1 MRRAGRFLLLA
12 AVALGSS
19 GCEYWYNK
27 VPSPDDLW
35 HVIPWFDHMIHQRS
49 VHPYSRAD
57 IPRNT
62 VPGTVPV
69 TGGEGDWEAEFKSGK
84 TTTADALVN
93 PFGAGGSGVA
103 LPPGP
108 AVPTFNATI
117 EATGDTLYHTYCEPC
132 HGNGGAADGTVSRK
146 IGAPSLLTPKARALS
161 DGFIYSMIR
170 YGRGVMPHY
179 GDKIYR
185 PADRWAVVN
194 YVRTLQAG
202 APDSASAPG
211 GRP

>member
-1 MRRAGRFLLLA
+1 MRNRGRWVLLA
-12 AVALGSS
+12 LLALGTT

-27 VPSPDDLW
+27 VPSPDDLM
-35 HVIPWFDHMIHQRS
+35 HAIPWFDHMIHQRS
-49 VHPYSRAD
+49 IHPYARAD

-62 VPGTVPV
+62 VPGTVPI
-69 TGGEGDWEAEFKSGK
+69 TGSEGDWETEFKSGK

-93 PFGAGGSGVA
+93 PFAPGGSGQA
-103 LPPGP
+103 QAPGP
-108 AVPTFNATI
+108 DVPTFNASI

-132 HGNGGAADGTVSRK
+132 HGNTGLADGPVSKK
-146 IGAPSLLTPKARALS
+146 IGAPALTTPKARALS
-161 DGFIYSMIR
+161 DGYIYSMIR

-194 YVRTLQAG
+194 YVRKLQAG
-202 APDSASAPG
+202 APDSAAAG
-211 GRP
+211 GQP

>member
-1 MRRAGRFLLLA
+1 MANRGRWVLLA
-12 AVALGSS
+12 LLALGTT

-27 VPSPDDLW
+27 VPSPDDLM
-35 HVIPWFDHMIHQRS
+35 HAIPWFDHMIHQRS
-49 VHPYSRAD
+49 IHPYARAD

-62 VPGTVPV
+62 VPGTVPIS
-69 TGGEGDWEAEFKSGK
+69 GSEGDWEAEFKAGN

-93 PFGAGGSGVA
+93 PFAPGGSGEA
-103 LPPGP
+103 QAPGP
-108 AVPTFNATI
+108 EVPTFDASI

-132 HGNGGAADGTVSRK
+132 HGNTGNADGPVSRK
-146 IGAPSLLTPKARALS
+146 IGAPALTTPKARALS
-161 DGFIYSMIR
+161 DGFLYSMIR

-194 YVRTLQAG
+194 YVRKLQA
-202 APDSASAPG
+202 ASPDMAATG
-211 GRP
+211 GQP